1 MIDDPESLKE
11 VWEWK
16 DKVQA
21 KIEKLKDPQVYFDSV
36 AKEQIKKLGLR
47 TVSKPNNPK
56 LRFA

>member
-1 MIDDPESLKE
+1 MINDPDSLKE

-21 KIEKLKDPQVYFDSV
+21 KIEKLKDLQVYFDAV

-47 TVSKPNNPK
+47 TVSKPNPK